1 MNTFL
6 RNTISKLYTAVSV
19 PVAGTRDA
27 LAERHLSVRDS
38 ASLLYNRM
46 MENMGYGQERLKDIV
61 EKEAEEQ
68 QQESEA
74 TKEEQQQEPAPAKE
88 RQQDDDDERYDIVA
102 KIKLVYEGKR
112 VKEFTVT
119 GNLNNSNTKMIMVN
133 ITAHIEMRTKVVY
146 SCKSEIHQGAGEIK
160 DYNKTLTSPLDMF
173 TSLNNVQAYIEK
185 CEQKRL
191 DLDNEEVWSKAY
203 LPADRTTEAR
213 GNYEDK
219 VIFKHVQIRLV
230 ASNKPLMDCGPLP
243 DWLRNKR
250 CIYVMDTFDDNPC
263 VWRCLAIYKRHVRGE
278 KNRVQERN
286 CKPTLNSAREYY
298 GDNKLKRKDA
308 RPTRRN
314 DFEGI
319 ARHHDVNIMLY
330 EPKNN
335 ARSIC
340 PLVYGKIQYQNDLP
354 TINMGLLGG
363 HCFYIKK
370 MDVLCR

>member
-1 MNTFL
+1 M
-6 RNTISKLYTAVSV
+6 
-19 PVAGTRDA
+19 
-27 LAERHLSVRDS
+27 
-38 ASLLYNRM
+38 
-46 MENMGYGQERLKDIV
+46 
-61 EKEAEEQ
+61 
-68 QQESEA
+68 
-74 TKEEQQQEPAPAKE
+74 
-88 RQQDDDDERYDIVA
+88 
-102 KIKLVYEGKR
+102 
-112 VKEFTVT
+112 KEFTMT
-119 GNLNNSNTKMIMVN
+119 GNLNNSNTKMIMAN

-146 SCKSEIHQGAGEIK
+146 SFKSEIHQGTGEIK
-160 DYNKTLTSPLDMF
+160 DYKKTLTSPLGMF
-173 TSLNNVQAYIEK
+173 TSLKDFQAYIEK

-191 DLDNEEVWSKAY
+191 DLDNEVVWSKAY

-230 ASNKPLMDCGPLP
+230 ASNKPLMGCGPLP

-250 CIYVMDTFDDNPC
+250 CIYVMDTFENNPC
-263 VWRCLAIYKRHVRGE
+263 VWRCLAIYKRIVRGE

-286 CKPTLNSAREYY
+286 CKPTINSARECY

-319 ARHHDVNIMLY
+319 ARHHDVNIMFY

-370 MDVLCR
+370 VDVLCR